1 MKQNIN
7 NQPTT
12 ILSIALFSIAIM
24 VSGSVFAVD
33 STPDRVTQSEFN
45 AAIAN
50 LQAKINKLN
59 TKKKVGD
66 HFGGG
71 IVFYVD
77 PTGQH
82 GLIAAPHDSE
92 VTHEWCD
99 VNTTTNATGDGIGA
113 GVSNTSII
121 VGVCGPNS
129 AAKYAADLQVGTYG
143 DWYLPSKRELY
154 QLWLERDVVGGFGGD
169 QYWSSTEYDVYNN
182 TAWNQILND
191 GNFSGG
197 QNRIAKTDPYSVRA
211 IRAF

>member
-24 VSGSVFAVD
+24 VSCNVFAAD
-33 STPDRVTQSEFN
+33 STPNRVTQSEFN

-50 LQAKINKLN
+50 LQAEIDKLD

-66 HFGGG
+66 LYQGG
-71 IVFYVD
+71 IIFYVD
-77 PTGQH
+77 ETGQH
-82 GLIAAPHDSE
+82 GLIAALQDSDAG
-92 VTHEWCD
+92 HEWCD
-99 VNTTTNATGDGIGA
+99 VNTFTNATGDGIGA

-121 VGVCGPNS
+121 VGACGPNS
-129 AAKYAADLQVGTYG
+129 AAKYAADLQVDTYG

-154 QLWLERDVVGGFGGD
+154 QLWLERDVVGGFGGN

-182 TAWNQILND
+182 TAWNQVLND
-191 GNFSGG
+191 GNFSGE
-197 QNRIAKTDPYSVRA
+197 QKPIAKTDPYSVRA